1 MTKQQ
6 YDFVKLV
13 EESVQTPRRIRDEI
27 LVWLYFSQLEDFTR
41 LVGHD
46 YFCEGGVGIN
56 LQDNCVVID
65 IVDILEYLEI
75 DENVIETECGLS

>member
-6 YDFVKLV
+6 YDFIKLI
-13 EESVQTPRRIRDEI
+13 EESVQTPRRVRGEI

-41 LVGHD
+41 LVGHG
-46 YFCEGGVGIN
+46 YFYEGGVDIN
-56 LQDNCVVID
+56 LQDDCVVID
-65 IVDILEYLEI
+65 IKEILEYLEI